1 MKVEYDAL
9 IRNRTWELMPRDT
22 SKNVVDCKWLYKIK
36 KRADGFIDRYNA
48 RLVAKGFTHRPD
60 LDFHETFSPVVKPTT
75 IRLVLSIA
83 MQHNWPIHQL
93 DVNNAFLH
101 GELDEEVCVDVKR
114 VPNGLI
120 LSQSKY
126 ILEILSELDMDNC
139 KGVSTPMCS
148 SVPLR
153 VTDGSPPTDA
163 TRYRRTLG
171 KLQYLSLT
179 KPDISYAV
187 NKLSQFIHTPT
198 DEHWKSVKR
207 VLRYLKETASSGLH
221 IVRSSDS
228 NLYMYADAD
237 WAGDPNDIIS
247 TSGYIIFFGPNPVSW
262 SSKKQCAVA
271 RSSTEAEY
279 KSVANALAEIMWVR
293 NLLHELHVSI
303 WKTPIIYCDNVGVTY
318 LSHNPVFHTRMK
330 HVAVDFAYVRDQVH
344 AHRVN
349 VTHAH
354 ACDQLDHTFTKPL
367 RKSAFTRCHSKLGIV
382 TPCLT

>member
-1 MKVEYDAL
+1 
-9 IRNRTWELMPRDT
+9 MPFVKTESDN
-22 SKNVVDCKWLYKIK
+22 SLFVWQQLAVVIYVLVYVDDIIITGNQPHVIQFVINSL
-36 KRADGFIDRYNA
+36 ADRFS
-48 RLVAKGFTHRPD
+48 LKD
-60 LDFHETFSPVVKPTT
+60 LGS
-75 IRLVLSIA
+75 L
-83 MQHNWPIHQL
+83 NY
-93 DVNNAFLH
+93 FL
-101 GELDEEVCVDVKR
+101 GVDVKR
-114 VPNGLI
+114 VPNGLL

-179 KPDISYAV
+179 RHDISYAV
-187 NKLSQFIHTPT
+187 NKLWQFMHTPT

-228 NLYMYADAD
+228 NLYMYTDAD

-279 KSVANALAEIMWVR
+279 KSVANALAEIMWVW
-293 NLLHELHVSI
+293 NLLHKLHVSI

-318 LSHNPVFHTRMK
+318 LSHNPVFHTHMK

-354 ACDQLDHTFTKPL
+354 ACDQLAHTFTKPL
-367 RKSAFTRCHSKLGIV
+367 RKLAFTRCRSKLGIV